1 MKSASRHTHGT
12 LKGAAGSTEDSA
24 TIALVGR
31 RHDFARRFENA
42 LGGQGFEFIYGKT
55 REEALE
61 RSADL
66 YVVDLL
72 DAGSSVS
79 VVQAKSRQPA
89 RHSARPKQQREVES
103 MDLLTATAVLSLLH
117 EMLERAPRPPILVAA
132 DESRQADV
140 IRKMLDLGVDDV
152 ISPAAA
158 KIPELV
164 RARISLLLKA
174 AARSNAQS
182 TSAAGSRVQGDDAS
196 EREAMG
202 AGPGESAA
210 REEWEAPL
218 SSTEAKAAR
227 QRVREATLPAARYR
241 SGPIAELLRIQ
252 TPELRAKSG
261 RLDAKRI
268 AKRLDVSLRELA
280 VPLGISHQ
288 ALSKT
293 PDSERV
299 QEGLDPIARTLGLLD
314 ELLGRERERAWLNTP
329 HARLGD
335 KPPLAAL
342 LSGRAE
348 EVAHMLGVAHD
359 GGVPS

>member
-1 MKSASRHTHGT
+1 MKNTTRHAHSTWRR
-12 LKGAAGSTEDSA
+12 AGRSGDSA
-24 TIALVGR
+24 TIAVVGR
-31 RHDFARRFENA
+31 RHDLGRRFETA
-42 LGGQGFEFIYGKT
+42 LAGQGFKFVYRTTG
-55 REEALE
+55 EEALE
-61 RSADL
+61 GSSDL

-72 DAGSSVS
+72 HTDSSVS
-79 VVQAKSRQPA
+79 VVQAKARHPA
-89 RHSARPKQQREVES
+89 RQSARSKQQQGAES
-103 MDLLTATAVLSLLH
+103 IDLLTATALVPLLH
-117 EMLERAPRPPILVAA
+117 ALLERDPRPPILVAA
-132 DESRQADV
+132 DEARQADIIKKV
-140 IRKMLDLGVDDV
+140 LDLGVDDV

-164 RARISLLLKA
+164 RARVSLLLNA
-174 AARSNAQS
+174 AARSNAGS
-182 TSAAGSRVQGDDAS
+182 TSTAGSRVQGDDAS
-196 EREAMG
+196 GREATG

-218 SSTEAKAAR
+218 SATEATAAR
-227 QRVREATLPAARYR
+227 QRVREATLPSARYR

-299 QEGLDPIARTLGLLD
+299 QEGLDPIAQTLGLLD

-329 HARLGD
+329 HARLGGET
-335 KPPLAAL
+335 PLRAL
-342 LSGRAE
+342 LSGRAA
-348 EVAHMLGVAHD
+348 EVARMLGVVRD